1 MSAVAHLPTPL
12 EQTVATFR
20 RWLHMEDADSL
31 LATLAAIAA
40 NRLEGDPVWLLLV
53 GPPGGGKSEILNALS
68 GLTYTRTAGTLT
80 EASLLSGT
88 PKRDT
93 AASARGG
100 LLMEIGEFGIIVAK
114 DFGSILSMNR
124 DSQAQTLA
132 ALREVYDGSW
142 TRLVG
147 TDGGRSLHWEGKV
160 GFIGGV
166 TPTIDRHHAVMGA
179 MGERFMLFRLPNVD
193 ADTQARRALS
203 HSGQEKRMRKELANS
218 VAGVIDDQGMIAR
231 EPDEDEIDQLIALG
245 TLVVRARSAVER
257 DNYTREIE
265 LVPGSDAPTRFPIML
280 KRLLTGMYAIGMNR
294 SDAWRVLAKVG
305 LDSIPALRLSIM
317 AALADYDGQLSTN
330 DLATAVRHPSTTTR
344 RSCEDLVA
352 HGLLELTRQGE
363 GKAHLWEL
371 TSFSKERL
379 KTIFGGLP
387 KSVSDKSGTLKIDVT
402 QPIQETFPEMSSFAD
417 TAPERPIGDI
427 YKPFARTI
435 EDTSG
440 TLATSTI
447 RNNGSEHPPED
458 EDPGAWAQPDE
469 PRLPFAALPEEPVIA
484 LPKPSES

>member
-20 RWLHMEDADSL
+20 RWLHMDDADSL
-31 LATLAAIAA
+31 LATLGAVAA
-40 NRLEGDPVWLLLV
+40 NNLEGDPVWLLLV

-68 GLTYTRTAGTLT
+68 GLSYTRTAGTLT

-88 PKRDT
+88 PKKDHGQ
-93 AASARGG
+93 SARGG
-100 LLMEIGEFGIIVAK
+100 LLMEIGDFGIIVAK

-147 TDGGRSLHWEGKV
+147 TDGGRSLHWQGKV
-160 GFIGGV
+160 GFVGGV

-179 MGERFMLFRLPNVD
+179 MGERFMLFRLPTVD

-203 HSGQEKRMRKELANS
+203 HAGKEKRMRKELADS
-218 VAGVIDDQGMIAR
+218 VAAILGSQTAVAA
-231 EPDEDEIDQLIALG
+231 ELDEDEITQLVALG

-265 LVPGSDAPTRFPIML
+265 LVPGSEAPTRFTIML

-294 SDAWRVLAKVG
+294 ADAWRVLTKVG

-317 AALADYDGQLSTN
+317 AALADYDGKLSTN
-330 DLATAVRHPSTTTR
+330 ELAGAVRHPSTTTR
-344 RSCEDLVA
+344 RACEDLVA

-363 GKAHLWEL
+363 GKAHLWDL
-371 TSFSKERL
+371 TAFSVERL
-379 KTIFGGLP
+379 QTVFGGLP
-387 KSVSDKSGTLKIDVT
+387 KSTSDKSGTLKIDVSE
-402 QPIQETFPEMSSFAD
+402 PIQQTFPEMSSSSE
-417 TAPERPIGDI
+417 TAPESPIGDI
-427 YKPFARTI
+427 YEPLPNQI
-435 EDTSG
+435 PGIPG

-447 RNNGSEHPPED
+447 RNNDEIELPPPD
-458 EDPGAWAQPDE
+458 DSLQPYDLE
-469 PRLPFAALPEEPVIA
+469 PAATNGHGDWNDL
-484 LPKPSES
+484 